1 MFRAPKQKE
10 IRRSWTATLRRE
22 AEISPVQVSTQ
33 TRLNICKGAHPDA
46 TAAVAVTTTTETRS
60 LVTDAAPAPDPAQA
74 MTAAPANSKKVSAST
89 ATKRVTSGSTAH
101 RVVVAVAAAAATEVA
116 TEAAT
121 EAHPETAVK
130 VAETCATGEIASEN
144 AETTVVIITG
154 APESLESTAVKTV
167 RATRDQPVLT
177 REDPHVEAAT
187 APATRGVAAAA
198 AWTNTGAGGST
209 APRATGADRP
219 DGRPTEAKTI
229 SMSEISS

>member
-1 MFRAPKQKE
+1 M
-10 IRRSWTATLRRE
+10 
-22 AEISPVQVSTQ
+22 
-33 TRLNICKGAHPDA
+33 G
-46 TAAVAVTTTTETRS
+46 TRS

-101 RVVVAVAAAAATEVA
+101 RVVVAVAAAAV

-154 APESLESTAVKTV
+154 EHVSLESTAVKTV

-177 REDPHVEAAT
+177 REDPHV
-187 APATRGVAAAA
+187 
-198 AWTNTGAGGST
+198 
-209 APRATGADRP
+209 
-219 DGRPTEAKTI
+219 
-229 SMSEISS
+229 